1 MGVNFRF
8 MRYRDLSWHKQHE
21 AGGRLP
27 ERPSMNTEGY
37 LKAARVDGEVLVL
50 RCWACG
56 TEHCVNVEQC
66 TPEELALMVCSK
78 SNCKMSLFL
87 VNELAVDEQAIGQ
100 MWASERSAIFAA
112 LSRLWK

>member
-1 MGVNFRF
+1 MGVNLRF
-8 MRYRDLSWHKQHE
+8 LRYRDLSWHKEHE

-27 ERPSMNTEGY
+27 ETPSMNTEGY

-56 TEHCVNVEQC
+56 TEHCVKVEQC
-66 TPEELALMVCSK
+66 TAEELALMVCSK
-78 SNCKMSLFL
+78 SNCRMSLFL
-87 VNELAVDEQAIGQ
+87 VNELAVDEPAAAQ